1 MAKIDAETLLAR
13 MEQGDELMAQA
24 FESLRRYEEAKGVLD
39 VDEVKQLRIQAESFF
54 EAVQAYQLRALG
66 GEAPVLH

>member
-24 FESLRRYEEAKGVLD
+24 FEALRPYEEAKGVL
-39 VDEVKQLRIQAESFF
+39 VRF
-54 EAVQAYQLRALG
+54 
-66 GEAPVLH
+66 H